1 MIVIHKL
8 QGLCMR
14 AVLAAISADHISR
27 SAVLVAGSLCG
38 ALVFFVAAPLALSS
52 PFPTPKPGDW
62 TIHGSPIRLASLT
75 SVPVVIEPPAALEPE
90 ANPTLWD
97 FVTLPAYRAAA
108 LIVPKQAVDPESA
121 GSADPESTGSIV
133 ESAPPRKRAASTM
146 QEVDDYL
153 WEVYQRAPVKRDSS
167 GDFTWKDPA
176 AAKRFGLSM
185 PAYVITGMDP
195 DFREQLY
202 HAGKAMDAAGVRWA
216 ILSAFRDDYRQSI
229 ASGLKAGAS
238 NSLHGGMARTGGYGH
253 GRAVDLTGE
262 DGNPGPVW
270 KWIDAHGGKY
280 GLSRPMP
287 GGDPAHVQAGGAWN
301 RIALALR
308 QSRLG
313 AEETRAGTRTA
324 AVKPGVAKAS
334 W

>member
-1 MIVIHKL
+1 
-8 QGLCMR
+8 MR

-27 SAVLVAGSLCG
+27 SAVMVAGSLCG

-62 TIHGSPIRLASLT
+62 TIHGSPIRLAALA
-75 SVPVVIEPPAALEPE
+75 SVPAVIETPDVLEPE
-90 ANPTLWD
+90 AKPTLWD
-97 FVTLPAYRAAA
+97 FVALPAYGVARLFTPA
-108 LIVPKQAVDPESA
+108 KE
-121 GSADPESTGSIV
+121 ADPEPTGSIV

-238 NSLHGGMARTGGYGH
+238 NSLHGGTARTGGYGH
-253 GRAVDLTGE
+253 GRAVNVTGE
-262 DGNPGPVW
+262 EGNPGPVW
-270 KWIDAHGGKY
+270 KWIDAHGAKY

-287 GGDPAHVQAGGAWN
+287 GADPPHVQAGGAWN
-301 RIALALR
+301 KIAAALR

-313 AEETRAGTRTA
+313 VEETRAGTRTA
-324 AVKPGVAKAS
+324 DAKPRVVKAS

>member
-1 MIVIHKL
+1 
-8 QGLCMR
+8 MR

-38 ALVFFVAAPLALSS
+38 ALVFLVAAPLALSS

-97 FVTLPAYRAAA
+97 FVTLPAHRAAA
-108 LIVPKQAVDPESA
+108 LIVPKIVPEQAVDPESA
-121 GSADPESTGSIV
+121 GSADPESTSSIAESASIV
-133 ESAPPRKRAASTM
+133 ESAPPRKRAASTT

-287 GGDPAHVQAGGAWN
+287 GADPAHVQAGGAWN
-301 RIALALR
+301 KIALALR

-313 AEETRAGTRTA
+313 VEETRAGTRTA
-324 AVKPGVAKAS
+324 AVKAGVVKAS

>member
-97 FVTLPAYRAAA
+97 FVTLPAHRAAA
-108 LIVPKQAVDPESA
+108 LIVPKQAADPESA

-133 ESAPPRKRAASTM
+133 ETASPRKRAASTM

-185 PAYVITGMDP
+185 PTYVITGMDP

-253 GRAVDLTGE
+253 GRAVDVTGE

-301 RIALALR
+301 KIALALR
-308 QSRLG
+308 QSRIG